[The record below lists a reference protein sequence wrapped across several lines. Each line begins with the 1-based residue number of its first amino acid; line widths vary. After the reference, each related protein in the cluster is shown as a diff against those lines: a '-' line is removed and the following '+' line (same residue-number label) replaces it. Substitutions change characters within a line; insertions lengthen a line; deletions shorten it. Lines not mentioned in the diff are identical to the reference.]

1 MHAMPSDSGHRRRPW
16 PDHRNGIAF
25 GPKLSHTAIP
35 SSLTGE
41 ILLNSPQATVYII
54 DDEAQVCTGLSRLVR
69 SAGLQAQI
77 FTDARDFLAHVPTD
91 GVGCIL
97 LDINMPGM
105 SGPELH
111 AHLGEMNLSFPVIY
125 LTGVG
130 NVPLTVQAMKRGALD
145 FLEKPVDGD
154 QLLAAIDKAIAVHR
168 QRFEHDGRLA
178 GMQARLDSLSA
189 REREVLGH
197 VIAGRLNKQIAYDL
211 GIAEKTVKVHR
222 GRVMTK
228 VGARSLAHLVHMCDE
243 LGIESPAADPKS

>member
-1 MHAMPSDSGHRRRPW
+1 MD
-16 PDHRNGIAF
+16 
-25 GPKLSHTAIP
+25 T
-35 SSLTGE
+35 
-41 ILLNSPQATVYII
+41 PQGTVYII
-54 DDEAQVCTGLSRLVR
+54 DDEAQVCAGLARLVR
-69 SAGLQAQI
+69 SIGLQAQT
-77 FTDARDFLAHVPTD
+77 FTDASQFLAHVPTG

-97 LDINMPGM
+97 LDVNMPGM

-111 AHLGEMNLSFPVIY
+111 EHLAATNLSLPVIY

-130 NVPLTVQAMKRGALD
+130 SVPLTVQAMKRGALD
-145 FLEKPVDGD
+145 FLEKPVDAD
-154 QLLAAIDKAIAVHR
+154 LLLAAIDKAIAVHR
-168 QRFEHDGRLA
+168 QRFEHDDHLA
-178 GMQARLDSLSA
+178 GMQARLDSLST

-243 LGIESPAADPKS
+243 LGIEPAAVSGKG

>member
-1 MHAMPSDSGHRRRPW
+1 MPADCGNRRQPW
-16 PDHRNGIAF
+16 PDQKGIEF
-25 GPKLSHTAIP
+25 GPALPHISTPAALTDEIP
-35 SSLTGE
+35 
-41 ILLNSPQATVYII
+41 LNSPQATVYII
-54 DDEAQVCTGLSRLVR
+54 DDEVQVCSGLSRLVR
-69 SAGLQAQI
+69 SAGLQAQT
-77 FTDARDFLAHVPTD
+77 FTDARDFLAGLP
-91 GVGCIL
+91 GACAGAGCIL

-111 AHLGEMNLSFPVIY
+111 EHLGAMNLNLPVIY

-130 NVPLTVQAMKRGALD
+130 NVPLSVQAMKRGALD

-154 QLLAAIDKAIAVHR
+154 LLLAAIDKAIAVHR

-178 GMQARLDSLSA
+178 ELQARLDSLSA

-243 LGIESPAADPKS
+243 LGLESAAGGGKR